1 MFIDIEDL
9 SKESQEE
16 LFEYAEEHGMT
27 EEDVIDLFNQ
37 EAEDSA
43 NALDFFDDDIFLENL
58 LRDDSGLLDD
68 YLEFIRRKIERVIF
82 RDYLVRKKNK

>member
-9 SKESQEE
+9 SKESQKE

-27 EEDVIDLFNQ
+27 EEDAIDLFNQ

-43 NALDFFDDDIFLENL
+43 NALDFFDDDIFLEQL
-58 LRDDSGLLDD
+58 LRNDSALLDD
-68 YLEFIRRKIERVIF
+68 YLEFTRRKIERVIF
-82 RDYLVRKKNK
+82 KDYLKEKH

>member
-9 SKESQEE
+9 SKESQKE

-27 EEDVIDLFNQ
+27 EDEAIDLFNQ

-43 NALDFFDDDIFLENL
+43 NALDFFDDDIFLEQLFRN
-58 LRDDSGLLDD
+58 DSALLDD

-82 RDYLVRKKNK
+82 KDYLEKKH